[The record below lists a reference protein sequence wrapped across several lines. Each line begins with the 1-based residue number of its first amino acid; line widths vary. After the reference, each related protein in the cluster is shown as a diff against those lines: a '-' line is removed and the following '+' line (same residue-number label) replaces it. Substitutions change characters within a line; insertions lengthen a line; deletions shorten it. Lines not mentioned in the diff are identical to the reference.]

1 MIHELFSPRSTS
13 VSRGLQVETE
23 DLIQFSMS
31 CSNNNPGRVGN
42 NASQTASLASPPPAA
57 AAGESNNNFKR
68 DSAKARPET
77 AAAAGEGRG
86 TAAADADHFEEF
98 YDDLSS
104 DLDEAG
110 AASSSV
116 GRTADE
122 QMDYLESLE
131 PCPCYAK
138 CCIDSIVTLFCVTL
152 LG

>member
-1 MIHELFSPRSTS
+1 M
-13 VSRGLQVETE
+13 SRGLQVETE

-31 CSNNNPGRVGN
+31 CSNNNPGRIGN
-42 NASQTASLASPPPAA
+42 TAPQTGNLAP
-57 AAGESNNNFKR
+57 AAGEGNNNFKR
-68 DSAKARPET
+68 DAAKARPEML
-77 AAAAGEGRG
+77 GEGTG
-86 TAAADADHFEEF
+86 TGTTADTDRFEDF

-104 DLDEAG
+104 DVDEA
-110 AASSSV
+110 APPV

>member
-1 MIHELFSPRSTS
+1 
-13 VSRGLQVETE
+13 
-23 DLIQFSMS
+23 MS
-31 CSNNNPGRVGN
+31 CSNNNPGRLGN
-42 NASQTASLASPPPAA
+42 NASHTASLASPPTAT

-68 DSAKARPET
+68 DAAKARPET
-77 AAAAGEGRG
+77 AAGEGRG

-104 DLDEAG
+104 DLDEAAG